1 MSGYWSKS
9 WCSKGAGSPWV
20 QISGG
25 SGGRPP
31 MTVGNK
37 KTRFPGLLRDVDCVN
52 LRLAVLILYRRVTDR
67 QTDTRRGWY
76 PRLASA
82 ARIKMVKAMATSLQ
96 VYSRHSNKQQVTFSI
111 PRSFDP
117 FCFSSDNW
125 TTSVDP
131 EPNSK
136 TALLRRAVYFHALGA
151 CSSLVASVSGR
162 TPVGRMIAFGSARC
176 GEYHGNDM
184 ATFLRHI
191 NHVTNVRETQLPR
204 PPPPLPDCRQYALQ
218 INRNNCTLISKS
230 LRLTKR

>member
-125 TTSVDP
+125 TTLVDP
-131 EPNSK
+131 EPNSMNYFGRPWTQFK
-136 TALLRRAVYFHALGA
+136 DCAVTSRSIFPRTRRLLVPRR
-151 CSSLVASVSGR
+151 
-162 TPVGRMIAFGSARC
+162 
-176 GEYHGNDM
+176 
-184 ATFLRHI
+184 
-191 NHVTNVRETQLPR
+191 VR
-204 PPPPLPDCRQYALQ
+204 
-218 INRNNCTLISKS
+218 
-230 LRLTKR
+230 